1 MHYMVRMLLLC
12 ALLFSPLWVVA
23 GPVDINSA
31 DAEALD
37 AALQGVGP
45 KKAEAIVADRNKNG
59 SFKTLD
65 DLTRVKGISA
75 KIVEVNRANM
85 TLSGGGKKNAQP

>member
-1 MHYMVRMLLLC
+1 MHYVIRMLLLC
-12 ALLFSPLWVVA
+12 SLLFSPLWVVA

-31 DAEALD
+31 DAKALDEALE
-37 AALQGVGP
+37 GVGP

-59 SFKTLD
+59 PFKSLD

-75 KIVEVNRANM
+75 KTVEANRANM
-85 TLSGGGKKNAQP
+85 TLGGGKKHVQP

>member
-1 MHYMVRMLLLC
+1 MKCFVRMLLLC
-12 ALLFSPLWVVA
+12 SMLFSPLWALA

-31 DAEALD
+31 DADALD

-59 SFKTLD
+59 PFKSLD

-75 KIVEVNRANM
+75 KTVEANRANM
-85 TLSGGGKKNAQP
+85 TLGSGKKNAPP

>member
-1 MHYMVRMLLLC
+1 MQGVVRMLLLC
-12 ALLFSPLWVVA
+12 TLLFSPLWAAA

-31 DAEALD
+31 DATTLD

-45 KKAEAIVADRNKNG
+45 KKAEAIVADRDQNG
-59 SFKTLD
+59 PFKSLD

-75 KIVEVNRANM
+75 KIVEANRANM
-85 TLSGGGKKNAQP
+85 SLGGVKKAAPP

>member
-12 ALLFSPLWVVA
+12 SMLFSPLWVAA

-31 DAEALD
+31 DAQALN
-37 AALQGVGP
+37 AALRGIGP
-45 KKAEAIVADRNKNG
+45 RKAEAIVADRNKNG
-59 SFKTLD
+59 PFKSLD

-75 KIVEVNRANM
+75 KTIESNRANM
-85 TLSGGGKKNAQP
+85 SLGGGKKHAQP